1 MKNKKIAIT
10 AILLMIAIG
19 NYYRIIFDGNI
30 RTVEFISIFVIGTLT
45 GVLLAQIFKKYLGEN
60 YNQ

>member
-45 GVLLAQIFKKYLGEN
+45 GVLLAQILKKYLGEN